1 MGIVVNTN
9 IPSIAASR
17 HLYETRA
24 DLQVA
29 MERLASGKR
38 INGAAD
44 DAAGMSVVSR
54 MKAQIS
60 GLNQAV
66 RNANDGISLVN
77 TYDGAATEITDILVR
92 MRELA
97 TLAQNGTYSSADRTN
112 ANQEYTALI
121 AEITRIA
128 TKTTW
133 NGTVD
138 LTGNSANTFS
148 FQVGFGAGEA
158 IAFAARRLEATTAG
172 IFASGAVAPSD
183 ILNIASS
190 ITEVAKIDDAIA
202 QLNSGRAAAGAVA
215 NRLAHTVSNL
225 MNVSQRTEEAR
236 SRIEDADFADE
247 SASLARANVLSQA
260 GTAMLAQANQQPQYI
275 LSLLR
280 S

>member
-77 TYDGAATEITDILVR
+77 TYDGAATEVTDILVR

-97 TLAQNGTYSSADRTN
+97 TLAQNGTYSSADLTN

-133 NGTVD
+133 NGTVNVA
-138 LTGNSANTFS
+138 GSAAATFS

-158 IAFAARRLEATTAG
+158 IAFVTKRLEATTAG
-172 IFASGAVAPSD
+172 IFSATPGAISTLAS
-183 ILNIASS
+183 ASA
-190 ITEVAKIDDAIA
+190 EVTQIDTAIA
-202 QLNSGRAAAGAVA
+202 DLNSGRAAAGAVA

-236 SRIEDADFADE
+236 SRIEDADFAAE

-260 GTAMLAQANQQPQYI
+260 GTAMLAQANQIPQQV
-275 LSLLR
+275 LTLLR

>member
-38 INGAAD
+38 INSAAD

-77 TYDGAATEITDILVR
+77 TYDGAATEVTDILVR

-112 ANQEYTALI
+112 AGQEYTALI

-128 TKTTW
+128 NKTTW
-133 NGTVD
+133 NGTVNVAASTA
-138 LTGNSANTFS
+138 LTFS

-158 IAFAARRLEATTAG
+158 VAFTAANLEATASG
-172 IFASGAVAPSD
+172 IF
-183 ILNIASS
+183 L
-190 ITEVAKIDDAIA
+190 
-202 QLNSGRAAAGAVA
+202 
-215 NRLAHTVSNL
+215 
-225 MNVSQRTEEAR
+225 
-236 SRIEDADFADE
+236 
-247 SASLARANVLSQA
+247 
-260 GTAMLAQANQQPQYI
+260 
-275 LSLLR
+275 
-280 S
+280 

>member
-77 TYDGAATEITDILVR
+77 TYDGAATEVTDILVR

-97 TLAQNGTYSSADRTN
+97 TLAQNGTYSAADLTN
-112 ANQEYTALI
+112 ANQEYTALT

-128 TKTTW
+128 TKTAW
-133 NGTVD
+133 NGTVNIAGSQ
-138 LTGNSANTFS
+138 TGVTSAYV
-148 FQVGFGAGEA
+148 FQVGFGAGEGITFNA
-158 IAFAARRLEATTAG
+158 TDLAATVSG
-172 IFASGAVAPSD
+172 IFDTAPGAITTIALAAAEVPLIDVA
-183 ILNIASS
+183 IGN
-190 ITEVAKIDDAIA
+190 
-202 QLNSGRAAAGAVA
+202 LNSGRAAAGATV

-236 SRIEDADFADE
+236 SRIEDADFAAE

-260 GTAMLAQANQQPQYI
+260 GTAMLAQANQIPQQV
-275 LSLLR
+275 LTLLR